1 MPQISREQKAALQFE
16 ILRDIVLSV
25 SGQIDISQIARA
37 ALQRAS
43 QIVGL
48 TAATMILWNDQESP
62 LLAVSYSEEDSE
74 RKILDELENEIY
86 AGLRKKRRLT
96 AAYLSFGGDNPSASF
111 TLPIKKGEKIL
122 GAVIGIQP
130 GIGTLIR
137 EDIFL
142 ETLTAALA
150 VATIASG
157 GATGED
163 VTARIKRERINAIME
178 TAATVNHEINNPL
191 TAVLG
196 NVQLLLLKRDDL
208 DDDLKRKLK
217 AVEESALRIKEV
229 TQKLMKITQDKITDY
244 TNGIKMIDLSDEDK
258 G

>member
-1 MPQISREQKAALQFE
+1 MPPLSAEQKAALQFE
-16 ILRDIVLSV
+16 ILRDIVLSASV
-25 SGQIDISQIARA
+25 ETNISDTAQA
-37 ALQRAS
+37 ALRGAS
-43 QIVGL
+43 RLVGL
-48 TAATMILWNDQESP
+48 TAATMILWDDKESP
-62 LLAVSYSEEDSE
+62 ILSVSHFEKETE
-74 RKILDELENEIY
+74 RKVLEELEQELY
-86 AGLRKKRRLT
+86 AGLRKNRKLV
-96 AAYLSFGGDNPSASF
+96 AAYLSFGGENPSASF
-111 TLPIKKGEKIL
+111 TLPLRKGEKIL

-130 GIGTLIR
+130 GIGTLVR

-150 VATIASG
+150 VASIAG
-157 GATGED
+157 GFGTTED
-163 VTARIKRERINAIME
+163 TAARIKRERINAIME

-196 NVQLLLLKRDDL
+196 NVQLLLLRRDDL
-208 DDDLKRKLK
+208 DEDLKKKLK

-244 TNGIKMIDLSDEDK
+244 TDGIKMIDLSDEDK